1 MATKKP
7 AATKT
12 ATKKT
17 PGLQSKAP
25 IVKKEVEHSIVEE
38 YHGWNSEREVGY
50 FLASLIRLTKA
61 QTVLEV
67 GVFEGY
73 TSVEMIKALPPRSM
87 YVGIDI
93 KDFIK
98 PDNKQV
104 FRDAGKEGKII
115 EFILG
120 NSTTEMPKLQKNHF
134 DLVFIDGNHEFEHVL
149 KEFKIAE
156 TLITRTGIIAFHDS
170 IHLDEVKR
178 VVEYAGIYKYKY
190 INLNT
195 PEGRGLALV
204 MK

>member
-1 MATKKP
+1 MATKKTTTTKP
-7 AATKT
+7 AA
-12 ATKKT
+12 KK
-17 PGLQSKAP
+17 PV
-25 IVKKEVEHSIVEE
+25 VKKEEHSITEV

-73 TSVEMIKALPPRSM
+73 TSAEMIKALPKNG
-87 YVGIDI
+87 YYAGIDI
-93 KDFIK
+93 KDLRTSE
-98 PDNKQV
+98 NKQAFV
-104 FRDAGKEGKII
+104 NLSKEGKVIDLII
-115 EFILG
+115 EDSL
-120 NSTTEMPKLQKNHF
+120 TAMPKLPKNHF
-134 DLVFIDGNHEFEHVL
+134 DLVFIDGNHEFNHVL

-170 IHLDEVKR
+170 LHLADVKKI
-178 VVEYAGIYKYKY
+178 VEYAGSFNYKFV
-190 INLNT
+190 NLNT